1 MSEMI
6 EGASEH
12 PPADY
17 IAETRRLYSS
27 LGYDDYRWAERTEAP
42 AFVPLTTPL
51 SEARVC
57 LIGSGAVYETGQVA
71 FHSKDDTSVRVIA
84 SDVDTNRLR
93 TAHFAYDQT
102 DAREDINCVF
112 PLDRMNELA
121 ADGVIGEVAEEA
133 YSFMGG
139 IYSIRRTEEIV
150 GPRLVELV
158 TEQAPDVVLL
168 VPV

>member
-1 MSEMI
+1 MSEMV

-17 IAETRRLYSS
+17 IGETKRLYSS
-27 LGYDDYRWAERTEAP
+27 LGYDDYRWAERTEPP
-42 AFVPLTTPL
+42 AFVPLTKPL
-51 SEARVC
+51 SESKVC
-57 LIGSGAVYETGQVA
+57 LIGSGAIYESGQVA
-71 FHSKDDTSVRVIA
+71 FHSKDDTSVRIIDSAVD
-84 SDVDTNRLR
+84 SDRLR

-102 DAREDINCVF
+102 DARDDINCVF
-112 PLDRMNELA
+112 PLDRLTELA
-121 ADGVIGEVAEEA
+121 ADGVIGGVCDEA

-139 IYSIRRTEEIV
+139 IYSIRRTEEVV

-158 TEQAPDVVLL
+158 AGQAPDVVLH

>member
-1 MSEMI
+1 MREMI

-17 IAETRRLYSS
+17 IGETKRLYSS

-42 AFVPLTTPL
+42 AFVPLTKPL
-51 SEARVC
+51 SESTVC
-57 LIGSGAVYETGQVA
+57 LIGSGAIYESGQVA
-71 FHSKDDTSVRVIA
+71 FHSKDDTSVRIIS
-84 SDVDTNRLR
+84 SDVDTDRLR

-102 DAREDINCVF
+102 DARADINCVF
-112 PLDRMNELA
+112 PLDRLNDLA
-121 ADGVIGEVAEEA
+121 SDGTIGGVCDEA

-150 GPRLVELV
+150 GPRLVDLV
-158 TEQAPDVVLL
+158 QGQAPDIVLL

>member
-1 MSEMI
+1 MDEMI
-6 EGASEH
+6 EGPSEH

-27 LGYDDYRWAERTEAP
+27 LGYDDYRWAERTEPP
-42 AFVPLTTPL
+42 AFHPLATPL
-51 SEARVC
+51 SDARVC
-57 LIGSGAVYETGQVA
+57 LIGSGAIYESGQVA
-71 FHSKDDTSVRVIA
+71 FHSKDDTSVRIID
-84 SDVDTNRLR
+84 SSVDTSRLR

-112 PLDRMNELA
+112 PLDRLNEAA
-121 ADGVIGEVAEEA
+121 ADGTIGGVCDEA

-158 TEQAPDVVLL
+158 AGQAPDIVLL